1 MLTAHSTT
9 SSISLY
15 SLFVYLSKILSM
27 YIARINRNMKQG
39 TIADEDEEMWCVV
52 VVVGV
57 TD

>member
-9 SSISLY
+9 SSISLSTRSSSSIYIYIY
-15 SLFVYLSKILSM
+15 STQSQHE
-27 YIARINRNMKQG
+27 KQG
-39 TIADEDEEMWCVV
+39 TIADEGEEMWCVV